1 MDITWHTKHLKPR
14 QMIAIPLVL
23 AAVFAAVFLI
33 RGVPM
38 SIEFSSG
45 TMITYRNLEN
55 SPNADAVESALST
68 VLAADVKAV
77 ITQDSAAGTFGLD
90 IQTTKAL
97 DDNGREQVQRTMADQ
112 FGIQSTPEF
121 YAIEPAISQT
131 YLRGAM
137 WAIILSF
144 IAMFVIVLIVF
155 RHRIVGIMLPCV
167 ALNMVW
173 ALGGLALF
181 QMQFSLATL
190 SGFLLMIG
198 FSIDT
203 NILLTEHL
211 LRRVGGEPRER
222 MATAMLTGWMIT
234 GTSLV
239 TMICINI
246 LVTNAA
252 ITQLVTVLTFGLA
265 GDLFNTWFLNGGVLI
280 WYMERKKRK
289 EYYVSL

>member
-1 MDITWHTKHLKPR
+1 
-14 QMIAIPLVL
+14 MIAIPLVL
-23 AAVFAAVFLI
+23 AAFFAAAFLI

-68 VLAADVKAV
+68 VLVADVKAV
-77 ITQDSAAGTFGLD
+77 TTQDSATGTFGLD
-90 IQTTKAL
+90 IQTTNAL
-97 DDNGREQVQRTMADQ
+97 DENGQEQVQRTIADQ

-137 WAIILSF
+137 WAMVLSF
-144 IAMFVIVLIVF
+144 IAMFVIVSIVF
-155 RHRIVGIMLPCV
+155 RHKIVGVMLPCV
-167 ALNMVW
+167 GINMIW
-173 ALGGLALF
+173 ALGGLALL
-181 QMQFSLATL
+181 QIQFSLASLT
-190 SGFLLMIG
+190 GFLLMIG

-203 NILLTEHL
+203 NILLTEHM

-234 GTSLV
+234 GTSLA

-246 LVTNAA
+246 LVTNPS

-265 GDLFNTWFLNGGVLI
+265 GDLVNTWFLNGGALV
-280 WYMERKKRK
+280 WYTERQKRK